1 MVSWLHDRS
10 MCCIQVDKVVYLR
23 HIQAIPNHHG
33 RRAELLLLQGKH
45 AAAEDALVSNRLVW
59 AAIDL
64 NLRLFNWE
72 RALAIAEQSDDP
84 LHVQNVLWHRY
95 VLHGAVINF
104 VSRRNPARLHDPH
117 SANEYRAGL
126 ATCSC

>member
-1 MVSWLHDRS
+1 MTLNDSNRWL
-10 MCCIQVDKVVYLR
+10 CCIQVDKVVYLR
-23 HIQAIPNHHG
+23 NVQAIPNHHG

-45 AAAEDALVSNRLVW
+45 AAAEDALVSNRLIW

-95 VLHGAVINF
+95 ALH
-104 VSRRNPARLHDPH
+104 
-117 SANEYRAGL
+117 RA
-126 ATCSC
+126 AMYCAA